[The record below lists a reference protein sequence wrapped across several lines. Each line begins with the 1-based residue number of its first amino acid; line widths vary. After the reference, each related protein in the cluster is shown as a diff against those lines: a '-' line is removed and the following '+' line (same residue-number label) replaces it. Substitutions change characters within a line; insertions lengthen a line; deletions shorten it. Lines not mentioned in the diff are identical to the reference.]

1 MTTTAIAQPAHLE
14 YWTKQL
20 PEFKSTYTTASPY
33 PHIVLENFLP
43 DNIINACYTDF
54 NTLSETNGW
63 INYVHFNER
72 KKGLNKTEA
81 IPLNL
86 RNAIQYL
93 NSPEFVKFLS
103 ELTGIP
109 GLIADDQLEGGGL
122 HQSTRGGF
130 LNIHADFTAHP
141 HHQNWSRRVNILIYL
156 NKDWDENWGGH
167 LELWD
172 REMKACVEKI
182 APLFNRCV
190 IFNTDADS
198 YHGHPEPMTCP
209 EGKFR
214 RSIAL
219 YYYTQEENP
228 YRHATLY
235 KARPADGAKSILI
248 RADSMLVSLYTAIKS
263 RLGSNDTFI
272 SNLLNKL
279 FTGKKN

>member
-1 MTTTAIAQPAHLE
+1 MTTATATHSHLD
-14 YWTKQL
+14 YWKERL
-20 PEFKSTYTTASPY
+20 PHIRQDYMNAKPY
-33 PHIVLENFLP
+33 PHIMLENFLP
-43 DNIINACYTDF
+43 DEMISSCYSDFHTLQETD
-54 NTLSETNGW
+54 GW

-72 KKGLNKTEA
+72 KKGLNKIEA

-86 RNAIQYL
+86 RNTIRYL
-93 NSPEFVKFLS
+93 NSPEFVSFIS

-109 GLIADDQLEGGGL
+109 GLMADEQLEGGGL

-130 LNIHADFTAHP
+130 LNIHADFTVHP

-172 REMKACVEKI
+172 REMKGCEHKI

-209 EGKFR
+209 EGQYR

-219 YYYTQEENP
+219 YYYSKEENP

-235 KARPADGAKSILI
+235 KARPADGAKRFLI
-248 RADSMLVSLYTAIKS
+248 RADSMLVSMYTAIKS
-263 RLGSNDTFI
+263 RLGTNDRFI
-272 SNLLNKL
+272 SNLLNRL
-279 FTGKKN
+279 TGKKN